1 MQNFGPENN
10 KQMNQAF
17 QNLKEGQPHFK
28 QIKASITELIERWNN
43 SHSKSVAD
51 PESVIKEFK
60 SVIYYNHNL
69 TVDDIKPAIDRGMM
83 GQYGENY
90 NLDAQTFY
98 RWFTGWLKQKVSER
112 IKGAEAYKGSNEP
125 ELSEEQKQA
134 KRQDVRDELIEVFMN
149 FYNDFVKTGEVSPS
163 IKRYYV
169 VFWIWFRKL
178 GLVDITEEEENR
190 MNEVE
195 AKHLRDLRSKLRS
208 PELSDAVYKKFIEI
222 FKSLEGFDIETQLKS
237 IKL

>member
-1 MQNFGPENN
+1 
-10 KQMNQAF
+10 MNQAY
-17 QNLKEGQPHFK
+17 QHLKEGTEHYIF
-28 QIKASITELIERWNN
+28 IKEIIVALINRWN
-43 SHSKSVAD
+43 SVHSKSTVNTDA
-51 PESVIKEFK
+51 VIKEFK
-60 SVIYYNHNL
+60 SVIYYNHNI

-90 NLDAQTFY
+90 ILDAQTFY
-98 RWFTGWLKQKVSER
+98 RWFTGWLKQKVNER

-125 ELSEEQKQA
+125 QLSEEQKQA
-134 KRQDVRDELIEVFMN
+134 KRQEVRTELIEVFMN
-149 FYNDFVKTGEVSPS
+149 YYNRFVQTGEIDAT
-163 IKRYYV
+163 IKKYYV
-169 VFWIWFRKL
+169 VFWTWFRKL
-178 GLVDITEEEENR
+178 RLVDISEEEENR

-222 FKSLEGFDIETQLKS
+222 FKSLEGFDIENQLKS